1 MSKLMLY
8 GLIFIPSMTW
18 ANSTALI
25 DQKYQ
30 SMTFWIFAIL
40 FILSLLITWL
50 AAKKNNSVGDF
61 YTAGGSIS
69 PFKNG
74 LAIAGDYL
82 SAAAFLGVSG
92 LIALYGFDGV
102 NYLIGFF
109 VAFIPVLL
117 LVAEPCRNLG
127 KYTLGD
133 VLAWR
138 NGYRATKAVAAF
150 SSVIVALFYMV
161 PQIVGGAA
169 IVHALIGIPYE
180 MSVFAVGILMLIY
193 VAFGGMRAT
202 TMVMITKAV
211 LLISCCFV
219 LVCLAWF
226 PFNFNGFRFF
236 NALIAN
242 SGLQHYV
249 ASMSNLSQLSGEGL
263 GQRFLEPG
271 LYLKNP
277 LEQISLG
284 LALLLGTAA
293 MPHIL
298 MRFFAVKTASDA
310 RKSVMWGMFF
320 IGFCHLLI
328 ICIGFSAAYYIGGDA
343 IKAIDKGG
351 NLATPLLAQFLGGGG
366 DSFAGNLLLACV
378 AAIAFATIV
387 AVVAGLTLA
396 AASAIAHDI
405 YIGAIKNAQASERQQ
420 TYAARLAT
428 IAITIVAI
436 IAGISAKGQNVA
448 YLVGLGYAVAASAN
462 LPALLLTLYWKRCN
476 SSGVFAGIL
485 GGTLISIVM
494 VLVSPAMNYPLLQ
507 KQKMQQQ
514 LLLLEQNPQADAN
527 SLIKKQQLTADIHA
541 ISDQASSIVGL
552 QKPLIMLNNPG
563 IISIPIGFLLVII
576 FSLMFKDRRAQDK
589 WPELSIRKN
598 MAAPLDHEP

>member
-1 MSKLMLY
+1 MLKIFALLML
-8 GLIFIPSMTW
+8 LSPTAVW
-18 ANSTALI
+18 ASSAALI
-25 DQKYQ
+25 DEKYQ
-30 SMTFWIFAIL
+30 TITFLIFAIL

-50 AAKKNNSVGDF
+50 AAKKNNSVGEF

-69 PFKNG
+69 AFRNG

-138 NGYRATKAVAAF
+138 NGYRSTKSIAAF

-180 MSVFAVGILMLIY
+180 MSVISVGILMLIY

-202 TMVMITKAV
+202 TIVMISKAV

-226 PFNFNGFRFF
+226 PFYFNGFAFF
-236 NALIAN
+236 NALA
-242 SGLQHYV
+242 SSESLQQYV
-249 ASMSNLSQLSGEGL
+249 TSISSVPLSGEAA
-263 GQRFLEPG
+263 GQRFLEAG

-298 MRFFAVKTASDA
+298 MRFFAVKTATDA

-328 ICIGFSAAYYIGGDA
+328 ICIGFSCAYYIGGDA

-366 DSFAGNLLLACV
+366 DSFAGNLLLAFV
-378 AAIAFATIV
+378 AAISFATIV

-405 YIGAIKNAQASERQQ
+405 YIGAVKSGVASERQQ
-420 TYAARLAT
+420 TIAARLAT
-428 IAITIVAI
+428 IAITFIAIVAG
-436 IAGISAKGQNVA
+436 IAAKGQNVA

-462 LPALLLTLYWKRCN
+462 LPALLLSLYWKPCN
-476 SSGVFAGIL
+476 TKGVFIGIL

-507 KQKMQQQ
+507 KQKLQQQ
-514 LLLLEQNPQADAN
+514 LLLLEKTPNPDAAILIQKQGLQNQIN
-527 SLIKKQQLTADIHA
+527 A
-541 ISDQASSIVGL
+541 IPDNATSIVGL
-552 QKPLIMLNNPG
+552 TKPMIPLNNPG
-563 IISIPIGFLLVII
+563 IISIPIGFLLVIV
-576 FSLMFKDRRAQDK
+576 FSLIFKDQQARNK
-589 WPELSIRKN
+589 WPELTIRKN
-598 MAAPLDHEP
+598 MAVPIKSD